1 MEAYRKEA
9 EVPSQDCV
17 YTAAN
22 GATQP
27 HPYYAQRAG
36 SGGGLLLQDYHLIG
50 TSSHPAATWLPAQ
63 PHFQKA
69 RC

>member
-9 EVPSQDCV
+9 EIPSQECV
-17 YTAAN
+17 YTSSN
-22 GATQP
+22 GAQQP

-50 TSSHPAATWLPAQ
+50 TLALCPPSTFRHFATQRLQ
-63 PHFQKA
+63 
-69 RC
+69 

>member
-9 EVPSQDCV
+9 EVPSQECV
-17 YTAAN
+17 YTSSN
-22 GATQP
+22 GAQQP

-50 TSSHPAATWLPAQ
+50 KSPTPTGPSYVYVMES
-63 PHFQKA
+63 
-69 RC
+69 